1 MKAYIENGW
10 AHHIMNPDGHSQSS
24 EASAEVG
31 CSVSSP
37 TSGWKSIK
45 TAFHSSTDVPN
56 ISISNTFIQRKAVDG
71 KATIGFKS
79 MNACERLFRC
89 GHVQAL
95 SVTDEEEFWWVKA
108 DCRPE
113 MKKDKMYRMV
123 MSLCRGL
130 GRLLLLFVAAQ
141 LEGDYVHHVNM

>member
-1 MKAYIENGW
+1 MATVKAVKHQLKL
-10 AHHIMNPDGHSQSS
+10 AAVFHHRHL
-24 EASAEVG
+24 V
-31 CSVSSP
+31 
-37 TSGWKSIK
+37 
-45 TAFHSSTDVPN
+45 
-56 ISISNTFIQRKAVDG
+56 RKAS
-71 KATIGFKS
+71 KLHSIHLLMCPTFLSATLSSKGMLS
-79 MNACERLFRC
+79 MVRLPLASNR
-89 GHVQAL
+89 HVQAL

-130 GRLLLLFVAAQ
+130 GRLILLCVAAQ